1 MTRAAIYARYSTDL
15 QSDASVEDQIRICE
29 EYAERQGWQVVNHYK
44 DRAQSGANLLRPGVQ
59 SLLAD
64 ARAGDFDVILSE
76 ALDRISRDQADIA
89 SVYRDMGFNE
99 VEMHTLSEG
108 KIDHLHI
115 GLKGTMNAL
124 FLKDLKTKIRRGMRG
139 RIENG
144 KSGGGIG
151 YGYEVVKKLDAN
163 GEPIKGDRKIVEA
176 QAVIIRRIFSE
187 YNAGNSPRAIAK
199 GLNDDGI
206 DAPRGKQW
214 SQSTINGNRKRGT
227 GILNNDLYRGKLIWN
242 RQKMVKDPSTGKRIT
257 RTNPESEWI
266 IHEVP
271 ELRIVEQDEW
281 DKAKER
287 QGALTALAT
296 DALRKGGGVG
306 RTVRPKYLL
315 TGLLKCACCCGS
327 YTQRNHYQL
336 SCATQQNAGTC
347 DNKLRVKRD
356 EVEQAVLRGLKNRMM
371 APELFKE
378 FCDEYTRRMNE
389 LRMERT
395 QKRRLME
402 NELRTI
408 ERKLDALVESI
419 FEGVNAN
426 IVNNKCLELEARK
439 AELEAELET
448 QEEPVALLHPS
459 LALRYQQQLE
469 ALNEALNDADG
480 RGEAFEAI
488 RGLIDR
494 VVITPTEESYSL
506 AIEGDLAAILNLAGG
521 EDLQGSKGQTE
532 ISEIL
537 LVAEEA
543 HTAIRYISEIQS

>member
-29 EYAERQGWQVVNHYK
+29 EYAQKQGWKIVNHYK

-99 VEMHTLSEG
+99 IEMHTLSEG

-124 FLKDLKTKIRRGMRG
+124 FLKDLKTKIRRGLRG

-151 YGYEVVKKLDAN
+151 YGYEVVKRFDGN
-163 GEPIKGDRKIVEA
+163 GEPIKGDRKIIEA
-176 QAVIIRRIFSE
+176 QAEIIRRIFDE
-187 YNAGNSPRAIAK
+187 YNQGKSPRAIAK
-199 GLNDDGI
+199 RLNEDGI

-257 RTNPESEWI
+257 RINPVDEWI
-266 IHEVP
+266 VHEVP
-271 ELRIVEQDEW
+271 KLRIVDQEIW
-281 DKAKER
+281 NKAKER
-287 QGALTALAT
+287 QGALSELAT
-296 DALRKGGGVG
+296 DALKKGGGVG

-315 TGLLKCACCCGS
+315 TGLLKCSECSGS

-347 DNKLRVKRD
+347 GNKLRVKRSD
-356 EVEQAVLRGLKNRMM
+356 VEQSVLEGLRQRML

-378 FCDEYTRRMNE
+378 FCEEYTRRMNE
-389 LRMERT
+389 LSMERT

-402 NELRTI
+402 NEVRAI
-408 ERKLDALVESI
+408 DRKLDALVESI
-419 FEGVNAN
+419 FEGANAN
-426 IVNNKCLELEARK
+426 TVNNKCLEMEARK
-439 AELEAELET
+439 AELETDLAK
-448 QEEPVALLHPS
+448 QEEPVPLLHPS

-469 ALNEALNDADG
+469 SLHAALNDQETRTD
-480 RGEAFEAI
+480 AFEAI
-488 RGLIDR
+488 RALIDR
-494 VVITPTEESYSL
+494 VVITPTGESYSL
-506 AIEGDLAAILNLAGG
+506 AIEGDLAAILTLAGG
-521 EDLQGSKGQTE
+521 EDLQGSQGQTE

-537 LVAEEA
+537 LVAEEGLEPPT
-543 HTAIRYISEIQS
+543 HGL